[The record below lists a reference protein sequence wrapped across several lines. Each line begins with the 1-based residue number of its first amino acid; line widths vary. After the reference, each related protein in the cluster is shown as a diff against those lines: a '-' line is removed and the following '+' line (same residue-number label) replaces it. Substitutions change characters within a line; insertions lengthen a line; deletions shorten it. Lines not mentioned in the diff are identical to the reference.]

1 MLPDYDTVD
10 VERPR
15 AIGGLSASIYFLT
28 VFLCM
33 PSSRA
38 IPRMDNP
45 LRFAFRTALH
55 LAV

>member
-1 MLPDYDTVD
+1 M
-10 VERPR
+10 
-15 AIGGLSASIYFLT
+15 YFFT

-33 PSSRA
+33 PNSRA